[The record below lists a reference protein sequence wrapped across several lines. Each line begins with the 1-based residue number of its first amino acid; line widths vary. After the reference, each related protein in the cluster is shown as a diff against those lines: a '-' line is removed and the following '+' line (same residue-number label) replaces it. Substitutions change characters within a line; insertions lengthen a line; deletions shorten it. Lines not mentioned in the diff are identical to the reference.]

1 MMKKGFKMAI
11 IGLGYV
17 GMPLAIAFS
26 KKLDVIGF
34 DINEEKINK
43 YISGID
49 ETNEVGNEI
58 RKGIKGSKIFY
69 SCSTNTN

>member
-1 MMKKGFKMAI
+1 MYKKEEICLGNYFRFLNWGKEDRIMMKKGFKMAI

-34 DINEEKINK
+34 DINE
-43 YISGID
+43 
-49 ETNEVGNEI
+49 
-58 RKGIKGSKIFY
+58 
-69 SCSTNTN
+69 